1 MYNDIKN
8 GRIGLQKEV
17 KIQEE
22 YCSELNKILKGNLN
36 YKSEDQIS
44 SINDIKKLLN
54 GWKKVLNFYNDY
66 SRMVSDA
73 KYKLI
78 HGDWLKILTP
88 NQMFQ
93 RWPIALVLVKADYT
107 SENLLN
113 EIRQIIYSLYRAK
126 EITKKS
132 I

>member
-22 YCSELNKILKGNLN
+22 YFSELNKILKGNLN

-66 SRMVSDA
+66 TRMVSDA